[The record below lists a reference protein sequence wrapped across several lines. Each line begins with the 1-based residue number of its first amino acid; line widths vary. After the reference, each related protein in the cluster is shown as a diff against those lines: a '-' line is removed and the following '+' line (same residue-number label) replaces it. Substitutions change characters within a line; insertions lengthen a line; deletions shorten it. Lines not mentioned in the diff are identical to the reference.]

1 MSNPIQS
8 LLDDVVQ
15 KVHEELMV
23 KTLTNIVNNS
33 PVDTGRYKAHQ
44 TVILPG
50 DSPSSIDWVR
60 YDKEGATV
68 LPEGLGKIKRIAA
81 YTRTS
86 IENPLPY
93 SLRLEEGWSKQAPA
107 GVYDTGSKAALLSM
121 PSVQW
126 TKGIK
131 LKT

>member
-1 MSNPIQS
+1 MSNPLKQ

-15 KVHEELMV
+15 KVHEELMA

-60 YDKEGATV
+60 YDKEGVST
-68 LPEGLGKIKRIAA
+68 LPQGLGKIKKIVA

-93 SLRLEEGWSKQAPA
+93 ALRLEHGWSNQAPA
-107 GVYDTGSKAALLSM
+107 GVYDTGSQAALLSM

-126 TKGIK
+126 KKKITI
-131 LKT
+131 L